1 MTSIRPLLL
10 LVLLVGGLQ
19 ACSLLPEVKDKTEGW
34 SANQLYTEGKDSLR
48 SGDYEQAIEYFEIL
62 QARYPF
68 GRYSQQAMLETAYAH
83 YKYDEADEALA
94 ALDRFIRT
102 YPRHPFVDYAY
113 YLKGLV
119 NFYRTTSIIDRVV
132 PRDPTRTDTEAA
144 RQSYRDFEELV
155 QRFPDSKYSGDA
167 SERMRFLH
175 NNLATYE
182 VNVADYYM
190 RRGAYVAAANRGRYV
205 LENYALA
212 PAAEDAVAIMA
223 QAYIKLEM
231 YQLAYDAARVLRANQ
246 PDSEYL
252 PTIDRELSEAGWTP
266 PESLSLRSTSPNDS

>member
-1 MTSIRPLLL
+1 MVIIRPLFFF
-10 LVLLVGGLQ
+10 VFIATCLQ
-19 ACSLLPEVKDKTEGW
+19 ACSLLPEVRDQTEGW

-48 SGDYEQAIEYFEIL
+48 KSDYEQAIEYFEIL

-68 GRYSQQAMLETAYAH
+68 GRYSQQAMLETAYAY
-83 YKYDEADEALA
+83 YKYDEADQALA
-94 ALDRFIRT
+94 TLDRFIRT

-132 PRDPTRTDTEAA
+132 PRDPTRTDTQAA

-155 QRFPDSKYSGDA
+155 QRFPESRYAGDA
-167 SERMRFLH
+167 TDRMRFLH

-223 QAYIKLEM
+223 QAYIKLEL
-231 YQLAYDAARVLRANQ
+231 YQLAYDASRVLRANI

-252 PTIDRELSEAGWTP
+252 PLIDQELVAAGWTQSNP
-266 PESLSLRSTSPNDS
+266 TPLL

>member
-1 MTSIRPLLL
+1 LLL
-10 LVLLVGGLQ
+10 LALLLASLQ
-19 ACSLLPEVKDKTEGW
+19 GCSLLPEVKDKTEGW

-48 SGDYEQAIEYFEIL
+48 KGDYEQAIEYFETL

-68 GRYSQQAMLETAYAH
+68 GRYAQQAMLETAFAY
-83 YKYDEADEALA
+83 YKFDEADQALA

-132 PRDPTRTDTEAA
+132 PRDPTRTDTKAA

-155 QRFPDSKYSGDA
+155 KRFPDSKYTNDAGD
-167 SERMRFLH
+167 RMRFLH

-205 LENYALA
+205 LETYALA
-212 PAAEDAVAIMA
+212 PAAEDAIAIMA
-223 QAYIKLEM
+223 QAYIKLGM
-231 YQLAYDAARVLRANQ
+231 YQLAYDAARVLRANV

-252 PTIDRELSEAGWTP
+252 PTIDKELATAGWTP
-266 PESLSLRSTSPNDS
+266 PASLSLQSSTASDS